1 MLSLATVSAL
11 ATESGIPYTSPLA
24 RLAVP
29 LGILIFFGGP
39 YLLLRSN
46 LGTKRAYLVLF
57 TSFFGYMI
65 IQSLFWAFGAPGT
78 PAYTGPTNLPG
89 QVADEYRPIWVGF
102 AEDSA
107 IAAEEPYAS
116 LVADE
121 GAFSEEIPADRGEI
135 VETGVTETQAFFAD
149 EESEYQQITE
159 TWAVTEG
166 PFYALADNGQPVIR
180 VTYGET
186 YQLDPEGNLPAG
198 VDPELEGELN
208 PDGATFTAFAFFD
221 AGAPLFPSLIFIGIS
236 LVLFA
241 IHAAWLYADEQAER
255 REAREA
261 REVVTE
267 EPARESAQV

>member
-1 MLSLATVSAL
+1 MLSLATVSVL

-89 QVADEYRPIWVGF
+89 QVAEEYRPIWVGF
-102 AEDSA
+102 AEDSTVA
-107 IAAEEPYAS
+107 GQEPYAS

-121 GAFSEEIPADRGEI
+121 GAFSEEIPADRAEI
-135 VETGVTETQAFFAD
+135 VQDGVEETQAFFAD
-149 EESEYQQITE
+149 EESKYQQVGE

-166 PFYALADNGQPVIR
+166 PFYALADNGRPVIR

-186 YQLDPEGNLPAG
+186 FQVDPEGNLPEG
-198 VDPELEGELN
+198 VDPEQEGEID
-208 PDGATFTAFAFFD
+208 PDGDAFTAYAFFD
-221 AGAPLFPSLIFIGIS
+221 AGSPLFPSLIFVGLS
-236 LVLFA
+236 VLLFG
-241 IHAAWLYADEQAER
+241 IHAGLLYADEQAER

-267 EPARESAQV
+267 EPARDTARV